1 MKTPEYLH
9 ITKAGQKSK
18 RKDADGSQHASF
30 GLNGQSG
37 VKQYAVPINYF
48 VTVWAVVEARDDE
61 EAVLKAQEVEA
72 PPIWVE
78 GFHEKDMQVETEV
91 VAYEVLE
98 VE

>member
-9 ITKAGQKSK
+9 ITKAGQKAQ
-18 RKDADGSQHASF
+18 RKIAREDGEKGF

-37 VKQYAVPINYF
+37 VKKYAVPINYF
-48 VTVWAVVEARDDE
+48 VTVWAVVEARDDD
-61 EAVLKAQEVEA
+61 EAILKAQEVEA

-78 GFHEKDMQVETEV
+78 GFHEQDMQVETEV